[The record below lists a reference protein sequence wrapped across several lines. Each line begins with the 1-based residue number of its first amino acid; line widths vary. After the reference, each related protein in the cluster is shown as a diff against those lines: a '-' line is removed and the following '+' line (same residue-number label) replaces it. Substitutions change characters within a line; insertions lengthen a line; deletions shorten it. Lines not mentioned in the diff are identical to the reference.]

1 MGSQETNEGDK
12 IQMGYQSIMLGLQT
26 VTKTM
31 SHIKRE
37 DLKNLETFLNESFNL
52 LSEQSKTSL
61 GEDLYKIHGKVF
73 RDLITFL
80 ENRMVEEE
88 HYQVIF
94 FKKSSE
100 KITTFLCELIRLPK
114 NACPVLIDLEAK
126 SFIN

>member
-1 MGSQETNEGDK
+1 MSFQKTSEGDK
-12 IQMGYQSIMLGLQT
+12 FQMGYQSMLLGAQT
-26 VTKTM
+26 VAKTIAR
-31 SHIKRE
+31 IKRE

-61 GEDLYKIHGKVF
+61 GEDLYKIHGKIF

-80 ENRMVEEE
+80 ENRMDEEE
-88 HYQVIF
+88 NYQVIF

-100 KITTFLCELIRLPK
+100 KITTFLCELFRLPK
-114 NACPVLIDLEAK
+114 IACPVLIDLETK